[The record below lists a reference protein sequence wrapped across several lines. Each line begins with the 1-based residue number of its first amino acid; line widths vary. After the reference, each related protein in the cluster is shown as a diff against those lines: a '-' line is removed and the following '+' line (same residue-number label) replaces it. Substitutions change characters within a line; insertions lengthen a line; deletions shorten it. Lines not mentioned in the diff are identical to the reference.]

1 MNDVNEDNFDCRF
14 LREREREAALSG
26 ELSTKT
32 LAREADIT
40 HEGPAPPA
48 TNEKT

>member
-1 MNDVNEDNFDCRF
+1 MNDVNEDSFDCRF
-14 LREREREAALSG
+14 LGEREAALSG